1 MAFPF
6 QKATA
11 GAWFEGRVR
20 KSCVLIS
27 WYSTSDAN
35 ILVPDVWISVVVSKK
50 PDLQPNLR
58 RKKCKN
64 HKFGRVQKKW
74 QPP

>member
-1 MAFPF
+1 MIYKVIRFFDDMAFPF
-6 QKATA
+6 QKAAA

-35 ILVPDVWISVVVSKK
+35 ILVPDVWIYLQLNKDRV
-50 PDLQPNLR
+50 DLFKRISDQQV
-58 RKKCKN
+58 
-64 HKFGRVQKKW
+64 FW
-74 QPP
+74 